1 MQGREV
7 EMCRDAPLIR
17 LAALPLAT
25 FSPHGGEK
33 EAMRAARTGILDLP
47 LPGGES
53 IGVLRTPF
61 LVPRTA
67 MQGIGYACERSE
79 QAG

>member
-1 MQGREV
+1 MQSHEV

-33 EAMRAARTGILDLP
+33 EAMRAARTRLLCSSPSPHSRGEWR
-47 LPGGES
+47 GGMANIAS
-53 IGVLRTPF
+53 AI
-61 LVPRTA
+61 
-67 MQGIGYACERSE
+67 
-79 QAG
+79 